1 MRVPDMKHG
10 CQRRFAAP
18 HPYLSL
24 GVFDQS
30 CLSNAMTPDP
40 DLRARF
46 LTGMSHAAAT
56 VNVVTTDG
64 PAGRIGVTVSAMSSV
79 SADTAKPT
87 LLVCVHRDSPSAQ
100 AIMDN
105 GVFCVNVLR
114 DDQSYIS
121 DTFAGRFR
129 EEVPDK
135 FDCTSRTTQLTGA
148 PRVVDPLVAF
158 DCKVVSSDLVGTHH
172 VFFGEVQDIFIAGN
186 GSPLIY
192 ANRGY
197 SAASRIQTP
206 GSIGAGRA
214 AEATRLRLAC
224 FYTISAFVLPGLFR
238 KLTNE
243 APDIDVTLIEG
254 DQSRIHAAL
263 ASGEAEIGL
272 MYDENIADNL
282 TSEVL
287 IERDPYVLLAADHP
301 LAAKEKIEASDL
313 ADLPMAML
321 NTPPAPDYFLPL
333 LREQGVEPKV
343 AWQSGAIETVRG
355 MVANGLGY
363 ALLASQTSSDLS
375 YDGKQLVTRPLAWD
389 AKPSRVILVR
399 RAGEKLTG
407 AAERFAW
414 LCRDIF
420 GADLR

>member
-1 MRVPDMKHG
+1 
-10 CQRRFAAP
+10 
-18 HPYLSL
+18 
-24 GVFDQS
+24 
-30 CLSNAMTPDP
+30 MTDT

-79 SADTAKPT
+79 SADTPKPT
-87 LLVCVHRDSPSAQ
+87 LLVCVHRNSPAAA
-100 AIMDN
+100 AILEN
-105 GVFCVNVLR
+105 GIFCVNVLR

-129 EEVPDK
+129 EEVSDK
-135 FDCTSRTTQLTGA
+135 FDCTSWATQVTGA

-172 VFFGEVQDIFIAGN
+172 VFFGEVQDVFVAGH

-192 ANRGY
+192 ANRAYG
-197 SAASRIQTP
+197 AASRIQTP
-206 GSIGAGRA
+206 GSIGAGRN
-214 AEATRLRLAC
+214 AEANRLRLAC
-224 FYTISAFVLPGLFR
+224 FYTISAFVLPSLFR
-238 KLTNE
+238 RLTEE
-243 APDIDVTLIEG
+243 APEIEVSLIEG

-263 ASGEAEIGL
+263 ASGETEVAL
-272 MYDENIADNL
+272 MYDENIADSL

-287 IERDPYVLLAADHP
+287 VERDPYVLLSADHP
-301 LAAKEKIEASDL
+301 LAAKDRIEAQDL
-313 ADLPMAML
+313 ADQPMVL
-321 NTPPAPDYFLPL
+321 LSTPPSPEYFMSL
-333 LREQGVEPKV
+333 LRDQGVEPNI

-355 MVANGLGY
+355 LVANGLGY
-363 ALLASQTSSDLS
+363 ALLASRPSPEKS
-375 YDGKQLVTRPLAWD
+375 YDGNRLVTRPLAWD

-399 RAGEKLTG
+399 RAEGRLTG

-414 LCRDIF
+414 LCRDVF